1 MDLDR
6 PHQKRVFQQNFDDF
20 VGDRCRWG
28 GGGAGQGRINGTLQG
43 KLYPNF
49 RRFTCQITFIYEKSS
64 FS

>member
-28 GGGAGQGRINGTLQG
+28 GGQDKVGLMVRFKENYILILDDLRA
-43 KLYPNF
+43 KLRLFMKNRLF
-49 RRFTCQITFIYEKSS
+49 RK
-64 FS
+64 